1 MADEFY
7 VKFWGVRGSLP
18 CPGPDYMQFGGNT
31 SCVEL
36 RCGSHVFVLDAGSGL
51 RALGN
56 DLQSEG
62 ITDFDLMLSHSHF
75 DHICGL
81 PFFQPLFTPGT
92 SVRIWTGHFED
103 EMTGEEMLDGFMK
116 PPFFPV
122 TPEIFTADIQTRNFK
137 AGDDLKLQDNIS
149 IKTARLNHPGGSVG
163 YRFEYDGKSICYVT
177 DTEHKPDQLD
187 EQILQL
193 IDGADIVIYDAMF
206 TDDEYNQCQG
216 YGHST
221 WGEGAKLC
229 DAANVKQ
236 YVLFHHCPSHDDVF
250 LSALDKKLQ
259 ALRPGTLIAREGLV
273 LNP

>member
-18 CPGPDYMQFGGNT
+18 CPGPDYAQFGGNT

-36 RCGSHVFVLDAGSGL
+36 RYGSRLIVLDAGTGL
-51 RALGN
+51 RALSDSLN
-56 DLQSEG
+56 DEG
-62 ITDFDLMLSHSHF
+62 ITDFDLMLSHCHY

-81 PFFQPLFTPGT
+81 PFFQPLFSAGT

-122 TPEIFTADIQTRNFK
+122 APDVFTADIEMRNFK
-137 AGDDLKLQDNIS
+137 AGDDLKLQDNIL
-149 IKTARLNHPGGSVG
+149 IKTAKLNHPNGCVG
-163 YRFEYDGKSICYVT
+163 YRFEYDGKVICYVT

-187 EQILQL
+187 QQILQL
-193 IDGADIVIYDAMF
+193 IEGADIVIYDAMF
-206 TDDEYNQCQG
+206 TDDEFTQCQG

-221 WGEGAKLC
+221 WVEGAKLC

-250 LSALDKKLQ
+250 LTALEEQVQ
-259 ALRPGTLIAREGLV
+259 AVRPGSLIAREGLV